1 MIQDEEMTVEDN
13 QELVVEEEEKEDQ
26 LKKKSITEN
35 EKEINVEEKK
45 GK

>member
-1 MIQDEEMTVEDN
+1 MTVEDN